1 MDYSVKLLNAEYS
14 SLLEGYSGLFIVRL
28 ANLCVKSNPISLI
41 PVIVDHPLGEKN
53 IEEVADASVPDDDHI
68 DVYPKLEDDIF
79 VIGKGILEAHPEF
92 KMSVETMKN
101 GDEEMRYLHFTM
113 PKVDKN
119 RRDVLLQAVDACYNE
134 CKSQLDENK
143 MKYEAQLAEKIPSL
157 SKEDADKAKEDFNN
171 TYKANKDIIDTKNKE
186 KIQEIEEAYQR
197 YLKNKA
203 TSDKGAQEEAAATGD
218 DVKTSFRMSMPD
230 E

>member
-1 MDYSVKLLNAEYS
+1 
-14 SLLEGYSGLFIVRL
+14 
-28 ANLCVKSNPISLI
+28 
-41 PVIVDHPLGEKN
+41 
-53 IEEVADASVPDDDHI
+53 
-68 DVYPKLEDDIF
+68 
-79 VIGKGILEAHPEF
+79 
-92 KMSVETMKN
+92 
-101 GDEEMRYLHFTM
+101 
-113 PKVDKN
+113 
-119 RRDVLLQAVDACYNE
+119 
-134 CKSQLDENK
+134 

-157 SKEDADKAKEDFNN
+157 SKEDADKAKEDFKN

>member
-79 VIGKGILEAHPEF
+79 VIGKGILEAQTRIVATYYYRLLTHVI
-92 KMSVETMKN
+92 MNVNRNWMKI
-101 GDEEMRYLHFTM
+101 
-113 PKVDKN
+113 K
-119 RRDVLLQAVDACYNE
+119 
-134 CKSQLDENK
+134 
-143 MKYEAQLAEKIPSL
+143 
-157 SKEDADKAKEDFNN
+157 
-171 TYKANKDIIDTKNKE
+171 
-186 KIQEIEEAYQR
+186 
-197 YLKNKA
+197 
-203 TSDKGAQEEAAATGD
+203 
-218 DVKTSFRMSMPD
+218 
-230 E
+230 